1 MRTFVV
7 NRLLLVILLQSIVC
21 ALAYGQSQQNGEGPT
36 PAFGGQTRAP
46 SPPSSRYKVET
57 VTSDLTQPWS
67 LSFLPDGRML
77 ISERQ
82 GRLRILDQGGRFSQP
97 IAGLP
102 PVRSIGASGFHDVAL
117 DRDFETNRVLYFS
130 YYAPPNGE
138 PGGPVPRPIYAQ
150 WQALPAAE
158 RQAHPFGLERVGRAR
173 LSEDEKTLES
183 VEVLLEVGRRR
194 LLAAPDGTLFVTSAS
209 GNPREVP
216 PPEVAQH
223 PDTLLGK
230 IVRINTDGSVPNDN
244 PWNGRTDVLPQIFA
258 FGFKDVE
265 GIAVNPRTGDI
276 WMTDHGPLGGDEINI
291 LRAGKNYGYP
301 VVSYGVQHSG
311 QPIGDGSHAKEGMEQ
326 PVYFWAP
333 ASIAPSGMLFYTGD
347 LFPEWRGDLFVGAME
362 GKFLARLVLDG
373 DKVAAEEQLLRE
385 IDQRIRDVRQGPD
398 GAVYVLT
405 AEDEG
410 RLLRLT
416 PER

>member
-1 MRTFVV
+1 MRTSSVHK
-7 NRLLLVILLQSIVC
+7 LALAMLVQLMVC
-21 ALAYGQSQQNGEGPT
+21 ALAHAQSQETSEGPKPEF
-36 PAFGGQTRAP
+36 PAQTRAP
-46 SPPSSRYKVET
+46 SPTKSAYKLET
-57 VTSDLTQPWS
+57 VTSDLIQPWS
-67 LSFLPDGRML
+67 LRFLPDGRML

-82 GRLRILDQGGRFSQP
+82 GRLRILDKGGTFSQP
-97 IAGLP
+97 IGGLP
-102 PVRSIGASGFHDVAL
+102 AIRSIGASGFHDVAL
-117 DRDFETNRVLYFS
+117 DRDFRTNRLIYFS
-130 YYAPPNGE
+130 YYAPPAGE
-138 PGGPVPRPIYAQ
+138 AGGPVARSIYAN

-158 RQAHPFGLERVGRAR
+158 RQAHPFGLERVARGR
-173 LSEDEKTLES
+173 LSEDERTLES
-183 VEVLLEVGRRR
+183 VEVLSEVGRRR
-194 LLAAPDGTLFVTSAS
+194 LLVAPDGTLFVTSAS

-230 IVRINTDGSVPNDN
+230 IVRINPDGSVPMDN
-244 PWNGRTDVLPQIFA
+244 PWYERRGVLPEIFA

-265 GIAVNPRTGDI
+265 GIAINPRTGDI
-276 WMTDHGPLGGDEINI
+276 WVTDHGPLGGDEINI

-301 VVSYGVQHSG
+301 VISYGTQYSG
-311 QPIGDGSHAKEGMEQ
+311 QAIGDGSHAKEGMEQ

-347 LFPEWRGDLFVGAME
+347 LFPEWKGNLFVGALE

-373 DKVAAEEQLLRE
+373 DSVAAEERLLRE
-385 IDQRIRDVRQGPD
+385 IDQRIRDVQQGPE

-405 AEDEG
+405 AEDQG

-416 PER
+416 PEP